1 MKKDNY
7 WDTPC
12 DLCNGWFRGKKGL
25 VVHKTKSHSS
35 QEPLTNTM
43 EWETFDEWLQYK
55 HSEWHPELLDD
66 DLPDAYGEWIAGLS
80 EDEWIDYGN
89 RFAKEQLKAQALS
102 YKKRIEGLDKDEL
115 DPKVLPDNY
124 HYKNGWNDALAH
136 LIQEMEKKV

>member
-43 EWETFDEWLQYK
+43 EWKKRFDEKFSVFDGGQNIIK
-55 HSEWHPELLDD
+55 HVTYSVWIKDFISSELTTARKEEREKTIEEIVSVIKVGDTHPYYNYQRVLGKIQKMRNKLDAIS
-66 DLPDAYGEWIAGLS
+66 LIRGL
-80 EDEWIDYGN
+80 
-89 RFAKEQLKAQALS
+89 K
-102 YKKRIEGLDKDEL
+102 
-115 DPKVLPDNY
+115 
-124 HYKNGWNDALAH
+124 
-136 LIQEMEKKV
+136 